1 MRGREPSRD
10 GVSTHRAQ
18 GSPLVCNI
26 HYISFVQWFLVN
38 STVRIIPTYVNVSSL
53 FRLDYTIVLLYRY

>member
-1 MRGREPSRD
+1 MRSREPSRD

-26 HYISFVQWFLVN
+26 HYVCFVQRFLVN
-38 STVRIIPTYVNVSSL
+38 LTVKIVPTYVNVFSL